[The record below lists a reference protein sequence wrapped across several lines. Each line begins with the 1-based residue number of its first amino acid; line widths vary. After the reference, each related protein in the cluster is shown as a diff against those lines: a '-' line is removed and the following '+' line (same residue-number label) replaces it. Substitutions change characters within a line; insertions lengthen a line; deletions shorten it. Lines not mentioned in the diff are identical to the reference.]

1 MDALTAFALTGVAHG
16 LPAAVM
22 GTLVIGEAVVLVAAL
37 IAARLTRTLE
47 IAGISTIEATA

>member
-1 MDALTAFALTGVAHG
+1 
-16 LPAAVM
+16 M